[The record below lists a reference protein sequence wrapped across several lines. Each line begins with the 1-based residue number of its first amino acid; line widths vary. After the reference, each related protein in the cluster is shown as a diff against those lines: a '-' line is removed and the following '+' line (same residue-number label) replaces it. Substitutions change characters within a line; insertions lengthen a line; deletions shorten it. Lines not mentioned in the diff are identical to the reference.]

1 MTGGGSVQFFFGI
14 GSRYSYLAATQLPK
28 LAAETGARF
37 LWRPLHSRELIA
49 RAGPDPFRAELA
61 RGQYGPAYRSRDAKR
76 WARYYGVAYVEP
88 VWEGVDWKALAMA
101 CIAADRLGAGEA
113 FATAMF
119 ARCFARGLPPR
130 DEEDL
135 LAVAASVG
143 LSPSSLREEAQSDGV
158 AEAHRQT
165 LADALAVGA
174 FGVPSFL
181 TDDGAL
187 FWGQDRL
194 VLLRAHLLAG
204 R

>member
-1 MTGGGSVQFFFGI
+1 MTGWRSVQFFFGI

-49 RAGPDPFRAELA
+49 RAGPDPFRAELE
-61 RGQYGPAYRSRDAKR
+61 RGQYGPAYRSRDAMR
-76 WARYYGVAYVEP
+76 WARYYGVPYVEP
-88 VWEGVDWKALAMA
+88 VWEGADWKALALA

-113 FATAMF
+113 FATALF
-119 ARCFARGLPPR
+119 AQCFGQGSPPR
-130 DEEDL
+130 DEKDL

-143 LSPSSLREEAQSDGV
+143 LAPASLREEAESDDA

-165 LADALAVGA
+165 LSDALSARA

-181 TDDGAL
+181 TDDGEL

-194 VLLRAHLLAG
+194 VLLRAHLLADP
-204 R
+204 

>member
-1 MTGGGSVQFFFGI
+1 MQSDGRAITASPMSSRSGRVSI
-14 GSRYSYLAATQLPK
+14 GRP
-28 LAAETGARF
+28 
-37 LWRPLHSRELIA
+37 WRWP
-49 RAGPDPFRAELA
+49 
-61 RGQYGPAYRSRDAKR
+61 
-76 WARYYGVAYVEP
+76 
-88 VWEGVDWKALAMA
+88 

-165 LADALAVGA
+165 LADALAAGA

>member
-1 MTGGGSVQFFFGI
+1 MTGGRSVQFFFGV

-28 LAAETGARF
+28 LAVETGVRF

-49 RAGPDPFRAELA
+49 RAGPDPFRAELE
-61 RGQYGPAYRSRDAKR
+61 RGQYGPAYRSRDAMR
-76 WARYYGVAYVEP
+76 WARYYGVPHVEP

-113 FATAMF
+113 FATALF
-119 ARCFARGLPPR
+119 AQCFAQGLPPR
-130 DEEDL
+130 DERDL

-143 LSPSSLREEAQSDGV
+143 LAPASLRDEAKSDDV
-158 AEAHRQT
+158 AEAHRQV
-165 LADALAVGA
+165 LSDALSAGA

-181 TDDGAL
+181 TDDGEL

-194 VLLRAHLLAG
+194 ALLRAHLRAEL
-204 R
+204 